1 MRKSNIYLLGKVYI
15 CDPDLNENCTKEDC
29 YRNGGGCYL
38 TNDRNCEEKRLNFK
52 LLQTIMKDND
62 IPEDVGFI
70 SDSGWE
76 DGDSEMMG
84 LWYNPKENLIC
95 FTQQIN
101 EDIYLRKPDWE
112 FLAGSLFFDTEEYAK
127 KIVKKYLEVRGR
139 KR

>member
-1 MRKSNIYLLGKVYI
+1 MKGNIYLLGKLYI
-15 CDPDLNENCTKEDC
+15 CDPDLNENCTKEGC

-38 TNDRNCEEKRLNFK
+38 TNDDRCKEQRLNFK
-52 LLQTIMKDND
+52 LLQAIIKDNE

-76 DGDSEMMG
+76 CCDTEMMG

-95 FTQQIN
+95 FTQNIS
-101 EDIYLRKPDWE
+101 DDKYLRNPDWE
-112 FLAGSLFFDTEEYAK
+112 FLAGRIFFDIEKNNKDILE
-127 KIVKKYLEVRGR
+127 KYLEVRGR